1 MEGALNA
8 LSYSHRGW
16 KDIGLTTP
24 ILGDI
29 WQVMYAAILCRS
41 RGIDE
46 IWSRLSAS
54 QQTRTLDIS
63 FGFDPAWSLGH
74 GLVTLATGE
83 KSYLYH
89 HTNKDETLVFVLC
102 IDTPPPELESPDPIL
117 GSSQST
123 PMVGAQ
129 WPIEFIDTFEQVLLS
144 ADDEELLILSLKQ
157 ADTDGKID

>member
-1 MEGALNA
+1 MVR
-8 LSYSHRGW
+8 Y
-16 KDIGLTTP
+16 
-24 ILGDI
+24 
-29 WQVMYAAILCRS
+29 YAVVVES
-41 RGIDE
+41 
-46 IWSRLSAS
+46 
-54 QQTRTLDIS
+54 TRYGVDYQR
-63 FGFDPAWSLGH
+63 ANKLGH
-74 GLVTLATGE
+74 WTSALALTQPGALATGE

-117 GSSQST
+117 GSSQSP

>member
-1 MEGALNA
+1 MVR
-8 LSYSHRGW
+8 Y
-16 KDIGLTTP
+16 
-24 ILGDI
+24 
-29 WQVMYAAILCRS
+29 YAVVVES
-41 RGIDE
+41 
-46 IWSRLSAS
+46 
-54 QQTRTLDIS
+54 TRYGVDYQR
-63 FGFDPAWSLGH
+63 AN
-74 GLVTLATGE
+74 
-83 KSYLYH
+83 KLYH

-117 GSSQST
+117 GSSQSP